1 MAHGTDR
8 SPVWRAARI
17 ALLSLAALL
26 AALGIPVIVR
36 SSHRAGQRTEVAQ
49 EADEPDDDAIVAP
62 D

>member
-1 MAHGTDR
+1 MVHGTDR

-36 SSHRAGQRTEVAQ
+36 SSHRSGQRAELVQ
-49 EADEPDDDAIVAP
+49 EADEPGDDSLAAP
-62 D
+62 G